1 MTSGKEIQV
10 HNPGF
15 ILSWRRTW
23 QRHPPNEE
31 FALLW
36 KRDLTHGV
44 GGRLPYKPMISFI
57 RDRLDFPTATY
68 NTIIMYYIHQ
78 KLQKKAPERLKNLER
93 LQILIYSA
101 TIPAGAAADRLGAS
115 TCIPI
120 RSPFRECRLSSPSD
134 DV

>member
-1 MTSGKEIQV
+1 MS
-10 HNPGF
+10 
-15 ILSWRRTW
+15 
-23 QRHPPNEE
+23 
-31 FALLW
+31 
-36 KRDLTHGV
+36 

-57 RDRLDFPTATY
+57 RDRLDFPMATY
-68 NTIIMYYIHQ
+68 NTIIMYDFHN

-120 RSPFRECRLSSPSD
+120 RSPFPRMSALGCPFMSRLKNVARWPRPRRPQR
-134 DV
+134 